1 MKTRYST
8 AYLCVSVLLI
18 LFLLFVPLGS
28 HGRAHI
34 SGLECLMNT
43 DTLFGGFFVW
53 WLFGGVVA
61 MIIGA
66 VLNYCENSV
75 VVKCVRIFLN
85 LALLFAIYFI
95 ISIFEQHHFRNTA
108 GAFVLFAVAVFNLVL
123 AIAMAFP
130 RKKDKAVRE

>member
-1 MKTRYST
+1 MRFGTFDPVLALCPAGIPWEGTYQRTRMSDEYG
-8 AYLCVSVLLI
+8 YLV
-18 LFLLFVPLGS
+18 
-28 HGRAHI
+28 RR
-34 SGLECLMNT
+34 
-43 DTLFGGFFVW
+43 FFVW

-95 ISIFEQHHFRNTA
+95 ISVFEQHHFRNTA